1 MATSTRGIR
10 RKNRYCEYQNDRKK
24 RRSIY
29 ISQFLKNSQQETLQS
44 LNNNR
49 ITSIINNVVIS
60 TSNEIMNKSQYQ
72 MGLIMDS
79 NNADA
84 FLRLNIGGTHF
95 LIRNETV
102 LRRQIG
108 LLSLIV
114 RWPHEKR
121 IPLADAYLENTN
133 EYYFERS
140 ASLFNVIYQ
149 FYLTGSIHLPEN
161 LCLKDILNE
170 LDYWC
175 IAPDKYLDECYCFE
189 KKDLIKSNPEIDQSY
204 HFKHLRFGAYR
215 QQIWNLIEMPSSS
228 CGAQIFT
235 TFSVLF
241 VFISIL
247 GLVLGSLPEF
257 QLKVNFTTIVDSS
270 IINMVETEPLPVFE
284 RLELICI
291 IWFIFEYVLKML
303 ISYDRIKTFF
313 QLLNIIDLLAILPFI
328 IEISLRLFGFN
339 TENIR
344 DLKFA
349 FLVIRVLRVLRV
361 IRILKLG
368 RYSIGLQMFG
378 RTLKASS
385 RQLSMMA
392 MVVFTG
398 VIFFST
404 LVYFIEKDVEGSQFY
419 SIPAACW
426 W

>member
-1 MATSTRGIR
+1 MATSTRGIH
-10 RKNRYCEYQNDRKK
+10 RKNRRFEHHNDQMI
-24 RRSIY
+24 RRSIC
-29 ISQFLKNSQQETLQS
+29 ISQFLKDSQMTS
-44 LNNNR
+44 LKSNY
-49 ITSIINNVVIS
+49 ITSIINDIIS
-60 TSNEIMNKSQYQ
+60 SNNEAENTPQSQL
-72 MGLIMDS
+72 GLITDS
-79 NNADA
+79 DNADT

-102 LRRQIG
+102 LRRRTG

-121 IPLADAYLENTN
+121 VPLADAYLENTN

-140 ASLFNVIYQ
+140 ALLFNVIYQ
-149 FYLTGSIHLPEN
+149 FYLTGFIHLPEN
-161 LCLKDILNE
+161 LCLKDLLNE

-175 IAPDKYLDECYCFE
+175 IAPDKYLAECCCLNRNDNQLDSF
-189 KKDLIKSNPEIDQSY
+189 KSSSEIDQADY
-204 HFKHLRFGAYR
+204 FRHLRFGEYR
-215 QQIWNLIEMPSSS
+215 LQIWNLMEVPASS
-228 CGAQIFT
+228 CAAQIFT
-235 TFSVLF
+235 TLSVLF

-257 QLKVNFTTIVDSS
+257 QLKTNYTTTIDS
-270 IINMVETEPLPVFE
+270 INIQMIEMEPLPVFE
-284 RLELICI
+284 RLEFICI
-291 IWFIFEYVLKML
+291 IWFIFEYALKML
-303 ISYDRIKTFF
+303 ISYDRMSTF
-313 QLLNIIDLLAILPFI
+313 LRLMNIIDLLAILPFI
-328 IEISLRLFGFN
+328 IEIALSLFGFN
-339 TENIR
+339 TKNMR

-378 RTLKASS
+378 RTLRASF

-392 MVVFTG
+392 MVVLTG